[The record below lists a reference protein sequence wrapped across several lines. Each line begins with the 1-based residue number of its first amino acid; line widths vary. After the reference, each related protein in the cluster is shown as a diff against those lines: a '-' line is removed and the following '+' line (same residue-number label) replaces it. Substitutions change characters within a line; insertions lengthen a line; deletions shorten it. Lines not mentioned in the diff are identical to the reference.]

1 MYWIVFAKA
10 EFQEFLYLIFNI
22 FESKSK
28 DFFFAWKFKHFV
40 DFTLLSCMILARKFK
55 ISDSTIFPN
64 IYFFAPV
71 CFCTEGRQAKW
82 VYFSPIQYIP
92 YNISS
97 IVAFAK
103 SGKAIDSYWLIRLS
117 ALLKAFALE
126 GIVVALV
133 AVLPLVRFAATA
145 GLAGGPSGCAW
156 RAV

>member
-1 MYWIVFAKA
+1 MIPQFFPQIFFLPQCVFVRKAAKQN
-10 EFQEFLYLIFNI
+10 EY
-22 FESKSK
+22 
-28 DFFFAWKFKHFV
+28 
-40 DFTLLSCMILARKFK
+40 
-55 ISDSTIFPN
+55 ISPP
-64 IYFFAPV
+64 A
-71 CFCTEGRQAKW
+71 
-82 VYFSPIQYIP
+82 QYIP

-145 GLAGGPSGCAW
+145 GLGGGPSGCAW
-156 RAV
+156 RAGVSYYHYSGYATVT